1 MYFIFVVL
9 IILIILKNIY
19 RKRLQI
25 EHYQEISEN
34 IYFLKKKENNNEFV
48 KVIKILRNQLYDIC
62 RNSISLIYF
71 KKEMMKRSKYLWIY
85 FSQNQIIVTVI
96 GFPMN
101 QNDFYID
108 LFCSRASDILKKKY
122 FGVNFLKTILSHI
135 KEMGFQN
142 VSLRSGRKKLI
153 SYYSKNFGFERKI
166 NSCNK
171 KEKNKL
177 IKMYKYSNPDDG
189 YWMNLCL

>member
-71 KKEMMKRSKYLWIY
+71 KKEMMKRSK
-85 FSQNQIIVTVI
+85 
-96 GFPMN
+96 
-101 QNDFYID
+101 
-108 LFCSRASDILKKKY
+108 
-122 FGVNFLKTILSHI
+122 
-135 KEMGFQN
+135 
-142 VSLRSGRKKLI
+142 
-153 SYYSKNFGFERKI
+153 
-166 NSCNK
+166 
-171 KEKNKL
+171 
-177 IKMYKYSNPDDG
+177 
-189 YWMNLCL
+189 